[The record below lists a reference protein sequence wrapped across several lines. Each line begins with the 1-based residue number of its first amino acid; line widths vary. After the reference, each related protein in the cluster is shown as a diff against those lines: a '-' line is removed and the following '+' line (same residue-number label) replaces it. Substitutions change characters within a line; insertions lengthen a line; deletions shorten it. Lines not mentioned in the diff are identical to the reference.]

1 MAAPALGLRKRFTP
15 LAASLDWS
23 HPLAADLEFCGVPTL
38 GVDLAKMRP
47 AKFLAASGQTYSSDA
62 SGFGATLTASWANNA
77 TTDLAFLSGP
87 FTVAVAARL
96 LNVDATQVSF
106 GRSAYVSESNSQGW
120 LLQRRPSVSGTRG
133 FSFTSFRNN
142 SAANYACSNA
152 IAAVAQTYVQ
162 VGRSN
167 GSNLRENFVN
177 GIQLATNVNNSN
189 PVDSTEP
196 LLVGTLNNVPTI
208 AIAWSRALSNNEIAM
223 FTADPFS
230 LLRY

>member
-23 HPLAADLEFCGVPTL
+23 HPLAAGIEFCGVPTL
-38 GVDLAKMRP
+38 GIDLAKMRP
-47 AKFLAASGQTYSSDA
+47 AKFVAASGQTYSSDA
-62 SGFGATLTASWANNA
+62 SGFGGTLTASWENNA

-106 GRSAYVSESNSQGW
+106 GRSAYVSETNNQGW
-120 LLQRRPSVSGTRG
+120 ALQRRASSSGTRG
-133 FSFTSFRNN
+133 FSFTSYRNN
-142 SAANYACSNA
+142 AASNYACSNA
-152 IAAVAQTYVQ
+152 VIAVAQTYVQ

-167 GSNLRENFVN
+167 GSSFRENFVN
-177 GIQLATNVNNSN
+177 GSRQATNANNPN
-189 PVDSTEP
+189 PVNSTEP
-196 LLVGTLNNVPTI
+196 LLIGTLNNVPTI
-208 AIAWSRALSNNEIAM
+208 AVAWSRVLSNNEISM

-230 LLRY
+230 LLKY